1 MNRLIAVVLV
11 ILALEGAYLG
21 MQARYIADGV
31 EDVRSYLGLGGAEAQ
46 APRPWRAP
54 LYDSSGTLVAEED
67 VPDPM
72 PADYVTIKWLACALR
87 EVMIGESRRG
97 AALRAQLDQVI
108 ELLER
113 QAGES

>member
-1 MNRLIAVVLV
+1 MNRVIAVVLV
-11 ILALEGAYLG
+11 ILAVEGAYLG
-21 MQARYIADGV
+21 MQARSIAAGI
-31 EDVRSYLGLGGAEAQ
+31 EDVRSFFGLGSAERKG
-46 APRPWRAP
+46 PNPWRAP
-54 LYDSSGTLVAEED
+54 LYDSTGTLVAEED

-113 QAGES
+113 RAGEP